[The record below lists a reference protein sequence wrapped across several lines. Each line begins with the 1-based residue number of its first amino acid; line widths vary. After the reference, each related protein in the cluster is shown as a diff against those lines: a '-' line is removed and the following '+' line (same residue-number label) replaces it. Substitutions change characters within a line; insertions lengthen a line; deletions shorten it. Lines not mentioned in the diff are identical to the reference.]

1 MEFFT
6 TQEFSTAME
15 TSGNYIRRK
24 VSKAKKDKHDFIFI
38 KGKKFF
44 FRKRLVGK
52 GYEFFEISFEDAEKK
67 NCTINIDIKVDVDT
81 EIEDMKLN
89 ITINGVKVN

>member
-6 TQEFSTAME
+6 TQKFSTTIG
-15 TSGNYIRRK
+15 TSDTYIRKK

-44 FRKRLVGK
+44 FRKRLIGK

-67 NCTINIDIKVDVDT
+67 NCTINIDIKVDIDT
-81 EIEDMKLN
+81 EIEDLNLN
-89 ITINGVKVN
+89 IKVNGIKVN